1 MSGYGL
7 PLTRIFP
14 NKNRIEDSVLIWEN
28 TGQRKLVFCH
38 ILHSVTIY
46 NFDEHEDWPFN
57 GYNQRFCPY
66 AEKYGSEET
75 PIYPF
80 LRSVTIY
87 NFSGHRLILWGLWSK
102 ILCLYRK
109 KRVRENLCFVIFC
122 ALELYTILWTRKLIL

>member
-7 PLTRIFP
+7 PLTLIFP

-46 NFDEHEDWPFN
+46 NFNEYEDWPFN

-80 LRSVTIY
+80 FAQCNYLQ
-87 NFSGHRLILWGLWSK
+87 FQ
-102 ILCLYRK
+102 
-109 KRVRENLCFVIFC
+109 
-122 ALELYTILWTRKLIL
+122 WT